1 MWLVNQAV
9 GFIVKIALWPFIR
22 LNPWAGMTFLSFL
35 TALLVLFIYKKT
47 SNQAAISQVKNQLKA
62 HLLEMRLFQNDYR
75 TILTTQKE
83 LLLANARY
91 LILNLK
97 PLLIMIIP
105 VFLLLAQMN
114 LWFNYRPVEPGETL
128 LLKVRFINQMEVD
141 RLNLNLEVPPEVTID
156 SPVLRIIDENE
167 ADWRLKIEGQSSQP
181 LVIVVDG
188 ERYLKDIVIDGKSR
202 QRISPRR
209 DRRNLWLELLYPG
222 EKPLPA
228 NSYIKEIELNYPLQ
242 RLDFL
247 GIKIHWLVAYF
258 LLSLIIGFALKKPLK
273 VEI

>member
-167 ADWRLKIEGQSSQP
+167 ADWRLKIEGQS
-181 LVIVVDG
+181 
-188 ERYLKDIVIDGKSR
+188 
-202 QRISPRR
+202 
-209 DRRNLWLELLYPG
+209 
-222 EKPLPA
+222 
-228 NSYIKEIELNYPLQ
+228 
-242 RLDFL
+242 
-247 GIKIHWLVAYF
+247 
-258 LLSLIIGFALKKPLK
+258 
-273 VEI
+273 